1 MHADGSDVHAE
12 DGCTASHVEDDF
24 VLEDVLVVVDGVA
37 VGAGADLIFL
47 FHCCQSLSP
56 TSCLLIAV
64 NQPTFPRGCLKLH
77 GVSVYIQ
84 EVSFAPQN

>member
-56 TSCLLIAV
+56 TAGLAHCGE
-64 NQPTFPRGCLKLH
+64 PTNISSWMP
-77 GVSVYIQ
+77 
-84 EVSFAPQN
+84 EVARR